1 MKIFI
6 LMGGSSSEKNISI
19 KTGNAVIKAL
29 SEKYDNV
36 SPVIVSFDDNL
47 SFLDHITNKDIVF
60 NALHGGSGE
69 NGDLQS
75 ILELNNIIYTGSN
88 SKASKICMDK
98 HVSKLVTQ
106 SEGINTPDWILYKDA
121 KFTKQKLFKANDNRF
136 SYPYIV
142 KPNNEGSTMGIA
154 KVDNEDQLDLAI
166 SLALEFSKEIIMEE
180 YISGR
185 EITVGILGNRTLPIV
200 EIFPKKDFFDYECKY
215 LEGMSEYKV
224 PAKISKDITSKIQK
238 DALAIHEAIGCRHY
252 SRIDFILD
260 KKGQHHFLE
269 INSLPGMT
277 STSLL
282 PMAAKNAGVE
292 FDQLIDLILNMALL
306 SND

>member
-1 MKIFI
+1 
-6 LMGGSSSEKNISI
+6 MGGSSSEKNVSI
-19 KTGNAVIKAL
+19 KTGNAIIKAL
-29 SEKYDNV
+29 STKYNNICPI
-36 SPVIVSFDDNL
+36 SISFDNDL
-47 SFLDHITNKDIVF
+47 SFLKQIKKGDIVF

-69 NGDLQS
+69 NGDIQS

-98 HVSKLVTQ
+98 HVSKLVVQ
-106 SEGINTPDWILYKDA
+106 SEGITTPDWILYKNN
-121 KFTKQKLFKANDNRF
+121 KFSKQKLFKASNNQF

-142 KPNNEGSTMGIA
+142 KPNDEGSTMGLT
-154 KVDNEDQLDLAI
+154 KVEKEDQLDLAI
-166 SLALEFSKEIIMEE
+166 SMALEFSKEIIVEK

-185 EITVGILGNRTLPIV
+185 EITVGVLGNKALPIV

-215 LEGMSEYKV
+215 SEGMSEYKV
-224 PAKISKDITSKIQK
+224 PAKINKDIELRIQQ
-238 DALAIHEAIGCRHY
+238 DALAIHESIGCRHY
-252 SRIDFILD
+252 SRVDFILD
-260 KKGQHHFLE
+260 KTSKYYFLE

-292 FDQLIDLILNMALL
+292 FDQLIDLILNMVILN
-306 SND
+306 ND